1 MRATLL
7 PMLAAMLCGCGVSSA
22 IVSSETVSYDDAIE
36 DITDKLL
43 LLNILRAKDKATFH
57 FDEVPSI
64 HDPIQASASLQ
75 ATFPFGGQPPAKS
88 TMRNSF
94 SPGLTVQ
101 VAPTLRSRPSRHNRF
116 RNRHCLAHRCSGGRA
131 GSRCRRSYSPEL
143 LRRQV
148 QSRCELFRVL

>member
-64 HDPIQASASLQ
+64 HDSIQASASLQ

-116 RNRHCLAHRCSGGRA
+116 RNRHCLAHRCKVCARYASVG
-131 GSRCRRSYSPEL
+131 CR
-143 LRRQV
+143 LRDSKKTRK
-148 QSRCELFRVL
+148 